1 MARAQPE
8 SDVVRKGS
16 TNRKAQRPF
25 DDSTPPLPVVRHG
38 AVYSRKRC
46 KPSTIR
52 HNRPHTHTCAR
63 ERDTAGAATAATDA
77 PATGPCYDSGVRY
90 QGAVIR
96 PPSEA
101 SSLIVQVTYG
111 CSNNTCDFCGTY
123 LDKPFGVRPFDEVV
137 DDVTALPASV
147 RQRVQRVFLAD
158 GDALALSPRKLHD
171 ILDLLHR
178 ALPNLE
184 RVSSYANAKNLLAK
198 SVDEL
203 RELRENGLEL
213 LYLGLES
220 GDDQT
225 LADIHKGMTVAEQIE
240 GCRRSSE
247 AGLQLSV
254 TAILG
259 LAGSQRSLI
268 HGQATGEALSAIDPE
283 YIGIL
288 TLMLT
293 PGTAMHRK
301 VADGEIVLPDSIG
314 MLRELREIIASL
326 ECSNCLFRCNHASNY
341 LPVGGH
347 LPQEKGTML
356 AALDKVLEAPASVQ
370 LRPESWRLL

>member
-1 MARAQPE
+1 
-8 SDVVRKGS
+8 
-16 TNRKAQRPF
+16 
-25 DDSTPPLPVVRHG
+25 
-38 AVYSRKRC
+38 
-46 KPSTIR
+46 
-52 HNRPHTHTCAR
+52 
-63 ERDTAGAATAATDA
+63 
-77 PATGPCYDSGVRY
+77 VRY
-90 QGAVIR
+90 HGAVIR

-123 LDKPFGVRPFDEVV
+123 LDKPFRVRPFDEVV
-137 DDVTALPASV
+137 DDVIGLPSSV
-147 RQRVQRVFLAD
+147 RGRVRRVFLAD
-158 GDALALSPRKLHD
+158 GDALALTPHKLHD

-184 RVSSYANAKNLLAK
+184 RVASYANARNLLAK
-198 SVDEL
+198 SVPELTRL
-203 RELRENGLEL
+203 REKGLEL

-240 GCRRSSE
+240 GCRRASE
-247 AGLQLSV
+247 AGIELSV

-259 LAGSQRSLI
+259 LAGIARSRE
-268 HGQATGEALSAIDPE
+268 HGKATGEALSAIDPQ

-293 PGTAMHRK
+293 PGTEMDRK
-301 VADGEIVLPDSIG
+301 VACGEIVLPDSIG
-314 MLRELREIIASL
+314 MLRELREIVANL
-326 ECSNCLFRCNHASNY
+326 TVGDCVFRSNHASNY
-341 LPVGGH
+341 LPVGGR
-347 LPQEKGTML
+347 LPQDKQAML
-356 AALDKVLEAPASVQ
+356 AALDKILQAPESVQ